1 MSGQLI
7 RRFGA
12 RQRKLSVQTAI
23 FRKDAVQIFF
33 ASEMV
38 ENEPRR
44 PGLDLTW
51 VLLKTSIDQALP
63 PPI

>member
-7 RRFGA
+7 RGFGT
-12 RQRKLSVQTAI
+12 RQRKLSEQTAI
-23 FRKDAVQIFF
+23 FRKDAVQVFLT
-33 ASEMV
+33 SEV
-38 ENEPRR
+38 IENESRR

-51 VLLKTSIDQALP
+51 VLLETGIDQALP